1 MADKIYK
8 KDLAEKLAD
17 EFNLTREQANNQV
30 DFIFSQLAD
39 YLQKGNDITITNFGS
54 FSLKTR
60 KINNE
65 NVKYINF
72 KTAKKTKE
80 KINS

>member
-30 DFIFSQLAD
+30 DFIFNQLVD

-60 KINNE
+60 KVNNE

-72 KTAKKTKE
+72 KAAKKTKE
-80 KINS
+80 KINN